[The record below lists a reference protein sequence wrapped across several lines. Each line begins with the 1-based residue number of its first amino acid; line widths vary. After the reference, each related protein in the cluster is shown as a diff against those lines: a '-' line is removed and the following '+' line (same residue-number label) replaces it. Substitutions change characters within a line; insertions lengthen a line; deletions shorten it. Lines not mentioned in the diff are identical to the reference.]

1 MTDAEIRKE
10 LISKLK
16 GIFHNK
22 DFVTGVL
29 SNATHPDDR
38 KTLIEFIDNGRDVTP
53 ENIILLSVHL
63 DQNRYG

>member
-1 MTDAEIRKE
+1 MTDVEIRKE

-16 GIFHNK
+16 GIFYNK

-38 KTLIEFIDNGRDVTP
+38 KTLIEFINNGQDVTP